1 MVLTLGLGMA
11 PVLHGARAAEAPAVA
26 PTPGSAPATLS
37 DLAARVEELTEH
49 IHGMEGKLKE
59 SAAARRSADQARMEA
74 ERRLAE
80 GTQETGRLSAEI
92 DLLRDA
98 KAALEARLAH
108 AEEQAT
114 QGVERLA
121 AQEER
126 VRRLTAEGEA
136 QARRSEGLERQ
147 IEQLKDGQHQAE
159 ETRRGLVREAQ
170 TAQAEL
176 SGKLGE
182 RDGELERLRADLTAV
197 TAERT
202 ALEARLR
209 AMSALVPAPEGGT
222 QWRAIYEANRNVLP
236 DPDRLTP
243 GMTLVIP

>member
-1 MVLTLGLGMA
+1 M
-11 PVLHGARAAEAPAVA
+11 
-26 PTPGSAPATLS
+26 
-37 DLAARVEELTEH
+37 EELTEH

-114 QGVERLA
+114 QGAERLA

-176 SGKLGE
+176 SGRLGE

-209 AMSALVPAPEGGT
+209 AMSALVPAPDGGT